1 MSEITQLVIALVL
14 SFLLDKFLKPY
25 LLRKWLGVV
34 MVVAGAVGC
43 VLAGQTRLLGFDLGL
58 LSVFAVA
65 IGMGLFMKRRRFE
78 EVGVGRKGAD

>member
-1 MSEITQLVIALVL
+1 MSEITQLVIGLVV
-14 SFLLDKFLKPY
+14 SFLLDRFLKPY

-34 MVVAGAVGC
+34 LVVAGAVGC

-58 LSVFAVA
+58 LSVFAVG

-78 EVGVGRKGAD
+78 

>member
-1 MSEITQLVIALVL
+1 MSEITQMIIALGL
-14 SFLLDKFLKPY
+14 SFLLDRFLKPH

-34 MVVAGAVGC
+34 LMVAGAVGC
-43 VLAGQTRLLGFDLGL
+43 VLAGQNHLLGFDLGL

-78 EVGVGRKGAD
+78 EVGVGKKGAD

>member
-1 MSEITQLVIALVL
+1 MSVITQLVIALVL
-14 SFLLDKFLKPY
+14 SFLLDRFLKPY

-34 MVVAGAVGC
+34 LAAAGAVGC

-58 LSVFAVA
+58 LSAFAVA

-78 EVGVGRKGAD
+78 EVG